1 MTQKA
6 PQPIDK
12 APDLDAL
19 SAYLTPSN
27 TKNSRRIPPLD
38 QWHPKSVA
46 TMDMCIK
53 ANGEW
58 WHEGRKIERP
68 ALVSLFATILGTETN
83 ESGETVYYLKTPV
96 QKLYI
101 TVEDAPLL
109 INDVGV
115 VIEDGV
121 QWLEFTS
128 STEDVFRLDDAH
140 PLTLRAR
147 DDGEVRPYIRVRA
160 ALDALIA
167 RSVFYHLIALGE
179 LIERDGQTVLL
190 LDSGGTRYEISMPD
204 DAINTPA
211 S

>member
-1 MTQKA
+1 MTPSTQA
-6 PQPIDK
+6 AADT

-27 TKNSRRIPPLD
+27 QHNSRPIPPID
-38 QWHPKSVA
+38 QWHPESVA

-68 ALVSLFATILGTETN
+68 ALVSLFATILGKETD
-83 ESGETVYYLKTPV
+83 ETGQSAYFLKTPV

-109 INDVGV
+109 IQDVGV
-115 VIEDGV
+115 VVEDGV

-140 PLTLRAR
+140 PLTLR
-147 DDGEVRPYIRVRA
+147 DYTHGEVRPYIRVRGE
-160 ALDALIA
+160 LDGLIA

-179 LIERDGQTVLL
+179 LIERDGQTYLVLH
-190 LDSGGTRYEISMPD
+190 SGGERYEIGMPD
-204 DAINTPA
+204 DLEK
-211 S
+211 

>member
-1 MTQKA
+1 MTQRTS
-6 PQPIDK
+6 QVTDK

-27 TKNSRRIPPLD
+27 TQNSRRIPPLD

-58 WHEGRKIERP
+58 WHEGQKIERP
-68 ALVSLFATILGTETN
+68 ALVSLFATILGTETD
-83 ESGETVYYLKTPV
+83 EFGKSVYYLKTPV

-115 VIEDGV
+115 VIEEGV

-128 STEDVFRLDDAH
+128 STEDVFRLDAAH
-140 PLTLRAR
+140 PLTLRTR
-147 DDGEVRPYIRVRA
+147 DGNVRPYIRVRG

-179 LIERDGQTVLL
+179 LVERDGQTVLWL
-190 LDSGGTRYEISMPD
+190 KSGGTRYEISMPD
-204 DAINTPA
+204 EVINTPA
-211 S
+211 P

>member
-1 MTQKA
+1 MTASTPKA
-6 PQPIDK
+6 NQQ

-27 TKNSRRIPPLD
+27 AENSRRIPPLD

-58 WHEGRKIERP
+58 WHEGRKIQRP

-83 ESGETVYYLKTPV
+83 ESGESVYYLKTPV

-101 TVEDAPLL
+101 SVEDAPLL

-115 VIEDGV
+115 VIEDGI

-147 DDGEVRPYIRVRA
+147 DDGEVRPYIRVRS

-167 RSVFYHLIALGE
+167 RSVFYHLIALGN

-190 LDSGGTRYEISMPD
+190 LDSGGARYEISMPNE
-204 DAINTPA
+204 ALNTPA

>member
-1 MTQKA
+1 MTPS
-6 PQPIDK
+6 PQAAADT
-12 APDLDAL
+12 APDLDTL

-27 TKNSRRIPPLD
+27 QHNSRPIPPID
-38 QWHPKSVA
+38 QWHPESVA

-68 ALVSLFATILGTETN
+68 ALVSLFATILGKETD
-83 ESGETVYYLKTPV
+83 ETGQSAYFLKTPV

-109 INDVGV
+109 IQDVGV
-115 VIEDGV
+115 VVEDGV

-140 PLTLRAR
+140 PLTLR
-147 DDGEVRPYIRVRA
+147 DYTHGEVRPYIRVRGE
-160 ALDALIA
+160 LDGLIA

-179 LIERDGQTVLL
+179 LIERDGQTYLVLY
-190 LDSGGTRYEISMPD
+190 SGGVRYEIGMPD
-204 DAINTPA
+204 DLEK
-211 S
+211 